1 MKPIVIIGAGGLARE
16 VAWLIEEINAVRE
29 EWELLGYV
37 DEDRGKHG
45 LMLNNYKVLGGLEIL
60 KSLSRDVHLVCAIGD
75 PQVRKSVVGK
85 VRAFGLP
92 FSNLVHPSMRLSPY
106 VSMGTGNILFLF
118 STVTVNISIGNHNII
133 NYNCTVGHDV
143 LIKNY
148 CTVFPGANISGSVV
162 LNDLVAVGANA
173 CVIQGVTVGEG
184 TIIGAGSVVIR
195 DLPPHCTA
203 VGVPAKPIKF
213 HHK

>member
-37 DEDRGKHG
+37 DEDPVKHG
-45 LMLNNYKVLGGLEIL
+45 IKLNNYKVLGGLQEL
-60 KSLSRDVHLVCAIGD
+60 NAFSNEVHLVCAIGD
-75 PQVRKSVVGK
+75 PTARKRVVEK
-85 VRAFGLP
+85 VSSLGLP
-92 FSNLVHPSMRLSPY
+92 FANLVHPDVKMSSL
-106 VSMGTGNILFLF
+106 VTMGQGNIICSSNIF
-118 STVTVNISIGNHNII
+118 TVNITIGNHNII
-133 NYNCTVGHDV
+133 NLACTVGHDV
-143 LIKNY
+143 TMNNY
-148 CTVFPGANISGSVV
+148 CTVFPGVNISGNVV
-162 LNDLVAVGANA
+162 LHDSVSIGTNTSI
-173 CVIQGVTVGEG
+173 IQGISIGEG